1 MEAADKRGRII
12 MNYTKEVAITKINK
26 SLGLYKA
33 EWLNEAVFE
42 LFNEPVYFDELKTH
56 RPCILIGGRGT
67 GKTTVLRGLSYE
79 GQYASSLN
87 KKAQVK
93 EWPFYGMYY
102 RVNTNRV
109 TAFRGPEI
117 DEASWTRYFS
127 HYINLT
133 FCKQIF
139 DFLKWYKSV
148 TSIEIF
154 LDDFPLKKICLSLGI
169 PKVKNLEELAEEL
182 EYTIIEFENSVNSII
197 DNPPKSLS
205 ALAAPID
212 ELTKS
217 LCSSPFFKGKQ
228 FYFLIDEF
236 ENLED
241 YQQII
246 LNTVIKH
253 ANTYYT
259 FKVGVR
265 ELGWRQRATLNNN
278 ELLISPADYAL
289 ISISEKL
296 QKNNFELFAKK
307 IICDR
312 LKKEF
317 IEVKDDILEP
327 TAFLKSVSEKEES
340 ELLTSADEHQ
350 KTLQNISAVVSKKEF
365 DEIKKIDRGM
375 LGFLK
380 YLSPDDD
387 SYAIKEYAIKYLK
400 ESSSLRNEINN
411 HFHAYLFTLKK
422 GKSGVRK
429 FYCGWDVYLLLA
441 NGNIRYLI
449 ELVHAAFVNHLE
461 NDGKIFEA
469 ISPKIQTEAATQIG
483 KKNLS
488 ELEGLSV
495 DGAKLTKLVLS
506 LGRIFQ
512 VMASDGKGHSPEV
525 NQFHIKSAS
534 SEIETNEAVKNIL
547 KQAVMHLALER
558 SQGSKLLHSQETQ
571 EYDYRLHPIFAPFF
585 NFSHR
590 KKRKFPLE
598 EVQIL
603 NLIDSPATTIKAVLK
618 KRNISDDEA
627 LPDQLNLFGSFYAG
641 Q

>member
-1 MEAADKRGRII
+1 MSYSDGD
-12 MNYTKEVAITKINK
+12 AISKINK

-33 EWLNEAVFE
+33 EWLNEAIFD

-56 RPCILIGGRGT
+56 RPCLLIGGRGT

-79 GQYASSLN
+79 GQYASFSAH
-87 KKAQVK
+87 KKNVE
-93 EWPFYGMYY
+93 EWPFYGMYH

-117 DEASWTRYFS
+117 DESSWTRYFS

-133 FCKQIF
+133 FCKQIL
-139 DFLKWYKSV
+139 DFVKWFNLIAKLDIELNKS
-148 TSIEIF
+148 SI
-154 LDDFPLKKICLSLGI
+154 KKICLSLGI
-169 PKVKNLEELAEEL
+169 NEVDTLEELSEEL
-182 EYTIIEFENSVNSII
+182 EYAVIDFEISVNSII
-197 DNPPKSLS
+197 DNPPKNLS
-205 ALAAPID
+205 ILAAPID
-212 ELTKS
+212 ILTES
-217 LCSSPFFKGKQ
+217 LCSLSIFKGKQ

-236 ENLED
+236 ENFED

-246 LNTVIKH
+246 LNTIIKH
-253 ANTYYT
+253 SNNYYT
-259 FKVGVR
+259 FKIGVR
-265 ELGWRQRATLNNN
+265 ELGWRQRGTLNSN
-278 ELLISPADYAL
+278 ESLISPADYAL
-289 ISISEKL
+289 ISISERL

-307 IICDR
+307 VIIDR

-317 IEVKDDILEP
+317 TEVKNECIDP
-327 TAFLKSVSEKEES
+327 TN
-340 ELLTSADEHQ
+340 LLTSITEREEAEILIGSEDYN
-350 KTLQNISAVVSKKEF
+350 KTIESLSTIVSKK
-365 DEIKKIDRGM
+365 DLDKIRSIERGM

-387 SYAIKEYAIKYLK
+387 TYALKEYALKYLK
-400 ESSSLRNEINN
+400 EPSSLRNEMNN
-411 HFHAYLFTLKK
+411 HFYAYLFTLKK
-422 GKSGVRK
+422 GKTGVRK

-449 ELVHAAFVNHLE
+449 ELVHAAFINHIE
-461 NDGKIFEA
+461 NDGVLFEP
-469 ISPKIQTEAATQIG
+469 ISPKTQTDAATQIG

-525 NQFHIKSAS
+525 NQFHIKTDSIP
-534 SEIETNEAVKNIL
+534 SEANEAVKNIL

-558 SQGSKLLHSQETQ
+558 TPGSKLIQSEERQ
-571 EYDYRLHPIFAPFF
+571 EYDYRLHPIFSPFF
-585 NFSHR
+585 NYSHR
-590 KKRKFPLE
+590 KKRKFPIDE
-598 EVQIL
+598 IQFI
-603 NLIDSPATTIKAVLK
+603 NLIDNPAPTIKAVLK
-618 KRNISDDEA
+618 KRNISDDES

-641 Q
+641 

>member
-1 MEAADKRGRII
+1 MSYSNGD
-12 MNYTKEVAITKINK
+12 AISKINK

-33 EWLNEAVFE
+33 EWLNEAIFD

-56 RPCILIGGRGT
+56 RPCLLIGGRGT

-79 GQYASSLN
+79 GQYASLSTN
-87 KKAQVK
+87 KKKV
-93 EWPFYGMYY
+93 EDWPFYGMYY

-117 DEASWTRYFS
+117 DKSSWTRYFS

-133 FCKQIF
+133 FCKQVLE
-139 DFLKWYKSV
+139 FLKWYE
-148 TSIEIF
+148 SITKCKLQ
-154 LDDFPLKKICLSLGI
+154 LDESSIKKVCLSLGI
-169 PKVKNLEELAEEL
+169 GDVKNLEKLSEEL
-182 EYTIIEFENSVNSII
+182 EYSIIEFEISVNSII
-197 DNPPKSLS
+197 DNPPKNLS
-205 ALAAPID
+205 ILAAPID
-212 ELTKS
+212 ILTKS
-217 LCSSPFFKGKQ
+217 LCSLPIFKGKQ

-236 ENLED
+236 ENFED

-246 LNTVIKH
+246 LNTIIKH
-253 ANTYYT
+253 SNNYYT

-265 ELGWRQRATLNNN
+265 ELGWRQRGTLNAN
-278 ELLISPADYAL
+278 ESLISPADYAR
-289 ISISEKL
+289 ISISERL

-307 IICDR
+307 VITDR

-317 IEVKDDILEP
+317 IEINDEGVDP
-327 TAFLKSVSEKEES
+327 TT
-340 ELLTSADEHQ
+340 LLTSITERDEAELLAGYDEYN
-350 KTLQNISAVVSKKEF
+350 KTLESLATIVNKKELNQINNI
-365 DEIKKIDRGM
+365 ERGM

-387 SYAIKEYAIKYLK
+387 TYALKEYALK
-400 ESSSLRNEINN
+400 FLRDPSLLRNEINN
-411 HFHAYLFTLKK
+411 HFYAYLFTLKR
-422 GKSGVRK
+422 GKAGVRK

-449 ELVHAAFVNHLE
+449 ELVHAAFIKHIE
-461 NDGKIFEA
+461 NDGILFEP
-469 ISPKIQTEAATQIG
+469 ISPKIQTDAATQIG

-525 NQFHIKSAS
+525 NQFHIKSDS
-534 SEIETNEAVKNIL
+534 IGSENNETAQNIL

-558 SQGSKLLHSQETQ
+558 TPGSKLTQSQETQ
-571 EYDYRLHPIFAPFF
+571 EYDYRLHPIFSPFF

-590 KKRKFPLE
+590 KKRKFPLD
-598 EVQIL
+598 EVQFI
-603 NLIDSPATTIKAVLK
+603 NLIDNPAPTIKAVLK
-618 KRNISDDEA
+618 KRNISDDES

-641 Q
+641 